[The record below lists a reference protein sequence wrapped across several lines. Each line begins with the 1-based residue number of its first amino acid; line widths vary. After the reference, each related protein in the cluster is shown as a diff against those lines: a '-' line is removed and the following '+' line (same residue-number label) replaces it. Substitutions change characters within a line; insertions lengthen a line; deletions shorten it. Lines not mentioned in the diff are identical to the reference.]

1 MRGQTHRPYT
11 ITASLLESSKSLYVP
26 QQSILFSMR
35 TLAEWQTSGQ
45 DLEVVALHLES
56 ELVNG
61 QLRLIMTTADGEKY
75 VLSERTICPEG
86 GQGQLIYKKAE
97 D

>member
-1 MRGQTHRPYT
+1 
-11 ITASLLESSKSLYVP
+11 
-26 QQSILFSMR
+26 MR

-45 DLEVVALHLES
+45 DLEVVALHLEP

-75 VLSERTICPEG
+75 MLSERTICPEG
-86 GQGQLIYKKAE
+86 GQGQLICKKQKTGSSIQLTNLKSNNHE
-97 D
+97 TCRNSFRPLSERL

>member
-1 MRGQTHRPYT
+1 MK
-11 ITASLLESSKSLYVP
+11 LESYESPK
-26 QQSILFSMR
+26 QEKAR
-35 TLAEWQTSGQ
+35 
-45 DLEVVALHLES
+45 DLEVVALHLEP

-86 GQGQLIYKKAE
+86 GQGQLICKKAE
-97 D
+97 YWFFNPANKPKK